1 MINFNTIL
9 SSYDERGTLLK
20 WLKSLQAAL
29 EGGALSTVT
38 TTTGDDYVIFHFNFA
53 DGTSVNSPSIP
64 LEAGPQGPQGD
75 PGPQGAP
82 GVDGEDGAA
91 ATVEIGTVTTLAPGA
106 DATVTNS
113 GTSAAAVLNF
123 GIPQG
128 ATGDPG
134 EIIEQIVPVE
144 ATTTASRAYAVGDYF
159 VNNLGILVQATAAIA
174 LGATIDSTNSTA
186 VNETL
191 SKALNKKWALRTYSL
206 IVQTTL
212 TNTPTSYATYNGR
225 LISDYMLL
233 LIEFKNSTNDI
244 RDTAIVSSSYT
255 GATTLECLH
264 GSTGGSLTGYQRA
277 TLNVQKMDDTHF
289 QLSIGGSENIKMIEI
304 LGIKVEEI

>member
-20 WLKSLQAAL
+20 WLKSLQEAL

-38 TTTGDDYVIFHFNFA
+38 TTTGDDYVIFHFIFA
-53 DGTSVNSPSIP
+53 DGTSVDSPSIP
-64 LEAGPQGPQGD
+64 LEAGPQGPQGE

-134 EIIEQIVPVE
+134 EIVEQIVPVE
-144 ATTTASRAYAVGDYF
+144 STTTASRAYSKNDYF
-159 VNNLGILVQATAAIA
+159 INNLGILTRVTANIA
-174 LGATIDSTNSTA
+174 QGATIDTTNSTPA
-186 VNETL
+186 
-191 SKALNKKWALRTYSL
+191 NK
-206 IVQTTL
+206 TL
-212 TNTPTSYATYNGR
+212 TDLFEYPLLVTDEQFMVAGTVTGDDHIYCFVPYNHADKLNTITVTPMAAWGAGG
-225 LISDYMLL
+225 LIFNAQSLP
-233 LIEFKNSTNDI
+233 
-244 RDTAIVSSSYT
+244 SSYT
-255 GATTLECLH
+255 ITAQKECGFYVVFTASNDVSTHRYKTNTVELKVTT
-264 GSTGGSLTGYQRA
+264 T
-277 TLNVQKMDDTHF
+277 
-289 QLSIGGSENIKMIEI
+289 
-304 LGIKVEEI
+304 